1 MNQVRSQPTIKLGL
15 MGFGQIGR
23 MIYQL
28 AQHQPDIEITAIA
41 DIGEPHILCY
51 LLQAELNDPASFRH
65 EGNYLVSPHYR
76 LSLIHISEPT
86 RRS

>member
-1 MNQVRSQPTIKLGL
+1 MTKVRSQPTIKLGL

-41 DIGEPHILCY
+41 DIGEPHIL
-51 LLQAELNDPASFRH
+51 
-65 EGNYLVSPHYR
+65 
-76 LSLIHISEPT
+76 
-86 RRS
+86 

>member
-1 MNQVRSQPTIKLGL
+1 MDQVRSQPTIKLGL

-41 DIGEPHILCY
+41 DIANLTFLLP
-51 LLQAELNDPASFRH
+51 LQAELNDPASFRL
-65 EGNYLVSPHYR
+65 EEIIS
-76 LSLIHISEPT
+76 SALITDLGCSH
-86 RRS
+86 